1 MTGRLEG
8 LVVII
13 SGAARGQG
21 AAEATLFATEGAQL
35 VLGDVLRDEVANLA
49 AFLASSESSYTTGG
63 ELTID
68 GGSTAGPAPRY
79 DWKPE

>member
-49 AFLASSESSYTTGG
+49 AFLASSESSYMTGG